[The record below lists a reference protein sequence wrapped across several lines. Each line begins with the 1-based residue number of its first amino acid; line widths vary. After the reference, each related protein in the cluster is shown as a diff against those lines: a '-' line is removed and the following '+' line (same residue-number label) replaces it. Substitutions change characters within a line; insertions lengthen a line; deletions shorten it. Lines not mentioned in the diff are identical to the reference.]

1 MSLLLSWGRH
11 ARLTVVVANKIDPI
25 PSWNLTRNSEFLTC
39 PLYSSARIYGLLSSR
54 ASVHGLRGCAR
65 WVSAVGIAFSL
76 LYEISETLERTL
88 TPSCQYGCHNEK
100 QKDGHYSSSDHV
112 HLAHN
117 SHKLLRNLLAAI
129 SLFPFY
135 LDPIQIIEKKSG
147 FPRAKRFKPNR
158 VSSQTMMKSDAIGTG
173 EPKRG
178 PEHVLLLR
186 QLEL

>member
-1 MSLLLSWGRH
+1 MTIIGTSDH
-11 ARLTVVVANKIDPI
+11 AR
-25 PSWNLTRNSEFLTC
+25 
-39 PLYSSARIYGLLSSR
+39 
-54 ASVHGLRGCAR
+54 
-65 WVSAVGIAFSL
+65 
-76 LYEISETLERTL
+76 
-88 TPSCQYGCHNEK
+88 
-100 QKDGHYSSSDHV
+100 
-112 HLAHN
+112 LAHN

-135 LDPIQIIEKKSG
+135 LDPIQIIEDSG

-186 QLEL
+186 QLEF